1 MYIISTSEDNIMKS
15 LKEVLTTGT
24 RIYHCDGTLGY
35 FKCSLIESLMAVQE
49 LGLGYNADVLRML

>member
-15 LKEVLTTGT
+15 LKEVLTT

-35 FKCSLIESLMAVQE
+35 FKCSLMESLMAVQE